1 MSFPTTIGEFLFLGS
16 EPMTKNRMSRHS
28 GNLDRMFP
36 QKLCGL
42 ILAGLIVCV
51 IFGAGCLSSSAPAGE
66 PGGAVTQATSGA
78 VTASA
83 TPTPVPPPTLSVPAE
98 RIIVTNANA
107 AELLMAIGAK
117 DKIVGVSDTVK
128 NHPVLGPQFEDVESI
143 GSWSAPDIEKIL
155 SLHPDTV
162 VSYASYLP
170 KNIDKITALNITVL
184 QIDCYKIDTLA
195 SDTEKLG
202 NITGNEKEAQEYIAF
217 LDRYESLARS
227 RTENLPDSS
236 LPRVYFE
243 SYSDYTTLTGGSG
256 ADTLLTLAG
265 GKNIAGLL
273 PASSPK
279 VNAEWVYAEN
289 PDVIVKVVAATQQ
302 NLSFEDVRSAI
313 ETRQGIRNVSAV
325 KENAVYVMSNDIV
338 YGPRAVIGL
347 LYFAKVLHPDL
358 FSDVDPRAVLDDY
371 AGKFVPD
378 TNQSR
383 YMYP

>member
-1 MSFPTTIGEFLFLGS
+1 
-16 EPMTKNRMSRHS
+16 MTKNRIPRQS
-28 GNLDRMFP
+28 GINDWFSP

-42 ILAGLIVCV
+42 ILAGLILCTL
-51 IFGAGCLSSSAPAGE
+51 FGAGCLSPSAPSGE
-66 PGGAVTQATSGA
+66 QDSAVTHVPS
-78 VTASA
+78 VTVTTSA
-83 TPTPVPPPTLSVPAE
+83 TPTPVPTPTLKIPAE

-107 AELLMAIGAK
+107 AELMMAIGAK

-128 NHPVLGPQFEDVESI
+128 NHPVLGPQFENVESI

-155 SLHPDTV
+155 SLHPDAV
-162 VSYASYLP
+162 ISYASYLP
-170 KNIDKITALNITVL
+170 KNIDRITASNITL
-184 QIDCYKIDTLA
+184 LTIDCYKIDTLA
-195 SDTEKLG
+195 SDTAKLG
-202 NITGNEKEAQEYIAF
+202 NITGNEKKAQEYIAF
-217 LDRYESLARS
+217 LDRYESLAQS
-227 RTENLPDSS
+227 RTENLPASS

-256 ADTLLTLAG
+256 ADTLLTMAG
-265 GKNIAGLL
+265 GQNIAGLL

-302 NLSFEDVRSAI
+302 NLSFEEVRSAI
-313 ETRQGIRNVSAV
+313 ETRPGIRNVSAV
-325 KENAVYVMSNDIV
+325 QDDAVYVMSNDIV

-358 FSDVDPRAVLDDY
+358 FTDIDPKAVLDDY
-371 AGKFVPD
+371 AGRFVPG

-383 YMYP
+383 YMSPS